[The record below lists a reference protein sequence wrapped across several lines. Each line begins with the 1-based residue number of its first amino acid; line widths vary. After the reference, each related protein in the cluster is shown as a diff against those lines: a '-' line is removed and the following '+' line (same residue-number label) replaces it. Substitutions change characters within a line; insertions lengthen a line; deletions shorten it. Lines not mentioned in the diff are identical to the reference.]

1 MIEIIWLQMP
11 EQLGYIM
18 HVSTAASLSQDQ
30 GQIHHTSKD
39 RAAFPAASP
48 WMGNF
53 PCATHSTGT
62 VQSMSTRHWYKNP
75 LPDWYFPQAA
85 GRTLTLLLE
94 APLCGIT
101 QLISPGAN
109 GVQPVRPW
117 FGRAWGVI
125 CKALLCNEPAGKL
138 SLTHW
143 EKAIP
148 NLLLT
153 REHHI
158 IEWTLQFSQD
168 H

>member
-1 MIEIIWLQMP
+1 MWA
-11 EQLGYIM
+11 QLLPYHKTRDKYIT
-18 HVSTAASLSQDQ
+18 HQRTELPSLLPPPGWGTSRVPLTAQELS
-30 GQIHHTSKD
+30 
-39 RAAFPAASP
+39 RA
-48 WMGNF
+48 WG
-53 PCATHSTGT
+53 
-62 VQSMSTRHWYKNP
+62 TRHWYKNP
-75 LPDWYFPQAA
+75 LPNWYFPQAA